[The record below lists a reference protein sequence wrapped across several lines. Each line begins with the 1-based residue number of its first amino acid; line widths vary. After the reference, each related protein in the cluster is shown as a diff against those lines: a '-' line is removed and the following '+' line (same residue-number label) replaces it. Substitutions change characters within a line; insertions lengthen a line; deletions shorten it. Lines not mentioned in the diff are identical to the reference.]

1 VHYRGRIWVCAL
13 KGGHLGPPLR
23 KTADRFTLNH
33 ARHNPTGTPNHKL
46 YIGPA
51 GWDYPDWQG
60 VVYPPGLKG
69 ADRLTFLAA
78 LFTAVEINVTF
89 YRPIPADY
97 ARRWL
102 AAVAD
107 FPDFRFT
114 AKVWQVFTH
123 ARQLPEADLA
133 QFQAGLAPLLTAGKL
148 GVLLAQFPYSFHN
161 YRGKSGLSPN
171 AQGRLTRLSPGSGG
185 APPLL
190 AAAGRAG
197 VFRRAG
203 LDFCNIDQPMVSY
216 PMGATRW
223 VTGPRGYL
231 RCHGRRK
238 DAWFEFGTTVEP
250 GMTTSTPPR
259 NWRIWRPG
267 PGSSAKAQETY
278 VIFNNHP
285 AGQAVANALEL
296 INLLQPGRK
305 VNPPPGLMAAFP
317 RLAQTVLTPK
327 ECGGCTV

>member
-1 VHYRGRIWVCAL
+1 L
-13 KGGHLGPPLR
+13 
-23 KTADRFTLNH
+23 
-33 ARHNPTGTPNHKL
+33 
-46 YIGPA
+46 A
-51 GWDYPDWQG
+51 GCFG
-60 VVYPPGLKG
+60 
-69 ADRLTFLAA
+69 
-78 LFTAVEINVTF
+78 AVEINVTF

-123 ARQLPEADLA
+123 ARRLPETELA
-133 QFQAGLAPLLTAGKL
+133 QFRAGLAPLLDAGKL
-148 GVLLAQFPYSFHN
+148 GVALAQFPYAFHN
-161 YRGKSGLSPN
+161 TEENRGYLVRLKSALQPF
-171 AQGRLTRLSPGSGG
+171 
-185 APPLL
+185 PLAL
-190 AAAGRAG
+190 EVRHRSWQQRE
-197 VFRRAG
+197 VQEFLQNVG

-238 DAWFEFGTTVEP
+238 EAWFEFGDDR
-250 GMTTSTPPR
+250 GARYDYLYTPAELEDLAAR
-259 NWRIWRPG
+259 TREIM
-267 PGSSAKAQETY
+267 AQAQETY

-296 INLLQPGRK
+296 SHLLTPERPFL
-305 VNPPPGLMAAFP
+305 VPEGLLTAFP
-317 RLAQTVLTPK
+317 RLQHFATATTRQGHRL
-327 ECGGCTV
+327 